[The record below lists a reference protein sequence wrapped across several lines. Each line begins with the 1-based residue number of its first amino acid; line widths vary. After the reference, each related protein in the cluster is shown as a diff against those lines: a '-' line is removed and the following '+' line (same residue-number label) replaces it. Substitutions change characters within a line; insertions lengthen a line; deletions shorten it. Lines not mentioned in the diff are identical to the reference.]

1 MVHGR
6 LDQSADRCGDA
17 VHRGLV
23 LGPLVPALVAAA
35 VLVSPSGRVSNPAI
49 AVCAAAGAGLAVIF
63 AVLATLW
70 FDPASGSCPSCA
82 ANVFAVSDAPA
93 RFVAIGRAG
102 LTLTALW
109 SLGAICMAAWRVA
122 RAGRPAQ
129 VVLVPMTVSLIAFLA
144 VIARADW
151 SVAARGFIG
160 TAAPDRRSWMLQAA
174 TLISSPA
181 RCAGPARRPP
191 ATSPRR
197 QAGGRPWSLD
207 DIWRVRALLAEALGD
222 PDVLVA
228 YPIDAGCVDAD
239 GHDVT
244 EPTAPGVTTTPI
256 MRDGTLVALVTHR
269 LSTTEE
275 TADLA
280 DATGLARLALEN
292 ERLNVELRV
301 RDQELRRSRART
313 IDACDETRR
322 RLERDL
328 HDGAQQ
334 RLVALIARTRVAQ
347 SRASDNPASAGRCA
361 AITAELQAAIAS
373 LRDIA
378 HGLYAPV
385 LDDEG
390 LAPALESLAD
400 ESDML

>member
-1 MVHGR
+1 M
-6 LDQSADRCGDA
+6 C
-17 VHRGLV
+17 
-23 LGPLVPALVAAA
+23 
-35 VLVSPSGRVSNPAI
+35 
-49 AVCAAAGAGLAVIF
+49 
-63 AVLATLW
+63 
-70 FDPASGSCPSCA
+70 
-82 ANVFAVSDAPA
+82 
-93 RFVAIGRAG
+93 
-102 LTLTALW
+102 
-109 SLGAICMAAWRVA
+109 
-122 RAGRPAQ
+122 
-129 VVLVPMTVSLIAFLA
+129 
-144 VIARADW
+144 
-151 SVAARGFIG
+151 
-160 TAAPDRRSWMLQAA
+160 
-174 TLISSPA
+174 SSPTRSTA
-181 RCAGPARRPP
+181 R
-191 ATSPRR
+191 
-197 QAGGRPWSLD
+197 
-207 DIWRVRALLAEALGD
+207 
-222 PDVLVA
+222 
-228 YPIDAGCVDAD
+228 CVDAD

-256 MRDGTLVALVTHR
+256 IRDGTLVALVTHR

-301 RDQELRRSRART
+301 RDQELRRSPART

-347 SRASDNPASAGRCA
+347 SRASDNPASAGRSA

-400 ESDML
+400 ESDMLVIADDLHDSRFATNVERAAYWVAAELARSGATRLSARRDASSVRLELEVPAKPPRLVDVEDRVGALDGSTIVRDIGSHVCVQVEIPCG